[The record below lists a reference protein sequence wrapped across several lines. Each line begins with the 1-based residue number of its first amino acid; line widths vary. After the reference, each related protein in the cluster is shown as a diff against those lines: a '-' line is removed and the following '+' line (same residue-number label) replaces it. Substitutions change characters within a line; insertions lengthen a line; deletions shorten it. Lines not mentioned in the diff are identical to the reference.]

1 MIRPLRE
8 LLESILFAIIIFFFI
23 QSSVQNY
30 RVEGSSMLPLLE
42 EGEMLLVNK
51 LVYNSVDMNRLSRLV
66 PFWESKETS
75 SLYIFH
81 APDRGDVV
89 VFHFPLDLTREFVK
103 RVIGLPGDQVEIK
116 SGTVYINGTELP
128 EPYLSPAIS
137 KRHSIDSIKL
147 SKDQYFVL
155 GDNRAASND
164 SRDWGAVPKENIVGK
179 LWFVYWPASNLRFFK
194 FFPEESKLSKTNL
207 P

>member
-8 LLESILFAIIIFFFI
+8 LLESILFAVIIFFFI
-23 QSSVQNY
+23 QASVQNY

-51 LVYNSVDMNRLSRLV
+51 LLYNSVDMQRLSRLV
-66 PFWESKETS
+66 PFWKSKEGS
-75 SLYIFH
+75 PLYLFH
-81 APDRGDVV
+81 PPNRGEVI
-89 VFHFPLDLTREFVK
+89 VFQFPLDPTREFVK
-103 RVIGLPGDQVEIK
+103 RIIGLPGDRVEIK
-116 SGTVYINGTELP
+116 SGVVYINSKELP

-137 KRHSIDSIKL
+137 RRHNIDSLYL

-164 SRDWGAVPKENIVGK
+164 SRDWGPVPKENIVGK
-179 LWFVYWPASNLRFFK
+179 VWFVYWPASKSSIFQV
-194 FFPEESKLSKTNL
+194 P

>member
-8 LLESILFAIIIFFFI
+8 LLESILFAVIIFFFI

-51 LVYNSVDMNRLSRLV
+51 LVYNSVDMQRLSRLV
-66 PFWESKETS
+66 PFWESKEKS
-75 SLYIFH
+75 PVYIFH
-81 APDRGDVV
+81 PPNRGDVV

-116 SGTVYINGTELP
+116 SGVVYINGWELP

-137 KRHSIDSIKL
+137 KQHSMASIKL

-164 SRDWGAVPKENIVGK
+164 SRNWGAVPKENIVGK
-179 LWFVYWPASNLRFFK
+179 VWFVYWPASNLRFFK
-194 FFPEESKLSKTNL
+194 FLPEEPELSETNL

>member
-66 PFWESKETS
+66 PFWESKETP

-89 VFHFPLDLTREFVK
+89 VFHFPLDLRIDVLKDILVFVD
-103 RVIGLPGDQVEIK
+103 L
-116 SGTVYINGTELP
+116 
-128 EPYLSPAIS
+128 
-137 KRHSIDSIKL
+137 
-147 SKDQYFVL
+147 
-155 GDNRAASND
+155 
-164 SRDWGAVPKENIVGK
+164 
-179 LWFVYWPASNLRFFK
+179 
-194 FFPEESKLSKTNL
+194 
-207 P
+207 